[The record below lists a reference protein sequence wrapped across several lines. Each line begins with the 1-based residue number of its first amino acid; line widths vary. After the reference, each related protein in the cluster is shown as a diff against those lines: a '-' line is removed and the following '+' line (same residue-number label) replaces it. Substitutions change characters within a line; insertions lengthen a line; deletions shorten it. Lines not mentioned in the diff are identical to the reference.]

1 MIVTDE
7 ELLICDLAETYGIFN
22 YRSLPVQL
30 VATLSVGLRAD
41 SRIKMKINGY
51 NVPFQT
57 LLLAGVYDKVSW
69 LVWSQSEDGRKGIH
83 YPKSIVNQLMGNGI
97 DSKDSVSF
105 ASGEDFNSERERI
118 LKEGGYK

>member
-1 MIVTDE
+1 MIVADE
-7 ELLICDLAETYGIFN
+7 DSLICDLAETYGIFN
-22 YRSLPVQL
+22 YRSLPVRL

-41 SRIKMKINGY
+41 SRIKMIINGY

-57 LLLAGVYDKVSW
+57 LLLAGVFDKMSW

-83 YPKSIVNQLMGNGI
+83 YPKSIVNKLMGNDIG
-97 DSKDSVSF
+97 SNDSVSF
-105 ASGEDFNSERERI
+105 ASGEDFHSERERI